1 MAVQNFDKLNNIQRK
16 DRHIP
21 YDEWFGD
28 IAKLGEQEIAQR
40 IAMAQRFEDS
50 ILTYLSMMRY
60 SAETGFDGSY
70 GRHYLRNRYREIACE
85 QFAEDAYIDE
95 LADNFSKDF
104 HRVTKKHLSDDD
116 DLIMLAGSYW
126 FSQDRAMVS
135 AENTVLDIFNY
146 EEFLEALAM
155 GYTQKT
161 WVTMGDN
168 RVRDSHTIIDGT
180 TIPLDEVF
188 DLEGGDMRFPRD
200 ADLGASDDEI
210 SGCRC
215 WLEYS

>member
-1 MAVQNFDKLNNIQRK
+1 
-16 DRHIP
+16 
-21 YDEWFGD
+21 
-28 IAKLGEQEIAQR
+28 
-40 IAMAQRFEDS
+40 MAQRFEDS
-50 ILTYLSMMRY
+50 ILTYLSMMQY

-70 GRHYLRNRYREIACE
+70 GRHYLRNRYREIAYE

-116 DLIMLAGSYW
+116 DLLMLAGSYW
-126 FSQDRAMVS
+126 FSQDRAMVT

-180 TIPLDEVF
+180 TIPLDDVF
-188 DLEGGDMRFPRD
+188 HLDGGDMRFPRD